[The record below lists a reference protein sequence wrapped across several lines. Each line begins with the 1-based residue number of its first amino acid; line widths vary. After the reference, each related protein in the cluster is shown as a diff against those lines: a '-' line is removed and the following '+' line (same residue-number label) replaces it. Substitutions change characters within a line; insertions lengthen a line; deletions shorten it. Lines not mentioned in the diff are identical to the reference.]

1 MKFKIVVA
9 SLAATSIM
17 SAGLFVSSAF
27 AAEEGASTLGLKT
40 VAAAKS
46 EERAPKLLADF
57 SFDDEANGFK
67 GAGAVALPQGE
78 INLSDSPTGQGKVA
92 QFGNNAWLKITSDT
106 GNSLLKDHDDLTISY
121 DSKAFD
127 KSAQGW
133 TIFAAP
139 NDNQVNGNAPTY
151 LGVMDQTSKVRV
163 ERYADGRDDG
173 NTLIS
178 QQENS
183 DWKHVDLVLSGK
195 QVKLYV
201 NEVLVATKNAGKTLS
216 EITSGSGGILQIG
229 KANWGGGEYFTGLLD
244 NFKIFDQA
252 LTASQLGIPAP
263 DSISIKGDKVQDGKV
278 SVRAGGVLT
287 LSTETTPSTGVDSQ
301 VAWSSSDDA
310 TVSVDSSG
318 RISGVKA
325 GKAIIT
331 ASSQS
336 DNSIKAS
343 VEVTVTAVNKD
354 DAFGYVM
361 VHFVEDS
368 NGYKEKIY
376 LDISQ
381 GDNPERWDPLNGG
394 EPILASNESTTGVRD
409 PFIAYNPTTKTYYLL
424 ATDLRVFGSDNAGWG
439 TWTDQYSTKLH
450 VWETKDFIHFS
461 DMKTFDTGA
470 DTTGK
475 TLAKFTDAV
484 SGDTIADLGMAWA
497 PEATWVNDFYDLNDD
512 GVNNDSAQGGAFV
525 VYWTANPS
533 LNGADRHNR
542 VMWGYTSDFTQEN
555 FHLGGVFVD
564 SGGNTI
570 DTTMLQRQTS
580 LNAAKEPLYRSYR
593 MSKDNG
599 KGQGIFMQYTDKQD
613 WWKTQDWK
621 TTQTKIGA
629 AWAGGNAG
637 GVEGPAGFKDHNS
650 DKWYLYTD
658 VIPST
663 GYRPMVSTDLD
674 ASTPWSVLDDSDFY
688 MTPSTKHGGIVSIT
702 KAQYDAIRAADA
714 KRSDNEGLETS
725 KISVVEKSPIESA
738 RSLLPQTQAVRT
750 SSGELVQRNVTWDLS
765 KVNTAQSRTVTVSGV
780 VDTIGAN
787 LNHWV
792 GDDDTA
798 SGWSST
804 GGFQAQASA
813 RPLYSSTAIT
823 VTAVISVE
831 KRVPGETNN
840 GNSGESQLPGED
852 TNSTNDSSSAA
863 GKQNSQREV
872 GHLAVTGSSISAAV
886 LLALVGTI
894 VGFLSIRRHFS
905 ASK

>member
-1 MKFKIVVA
+1 MKFKIIVA
-9 SLAATSIM
+9 SLAAASTL
-17 SAGLFVSSAF
+17 SAGLLVPSAF
-27 AAEEGASTLGLKT
+27 AAISDTSP
-40 VAAAKS
+40 AKS
-46 EERAPKLLADF
+46 ETVTTAKNEAEEPKLLADF
-57 SFDDEANGFK
+57 SFDDAVNGFE
-67 GAGAVALPQGE
+67 GANAVALSQGK
-78 INLSDSPTGQGKVA
+78 INLVDSHTGSGKAA
-92 QFGNNAWLKITSDT
+92 QFGNSAWLKVTSAT
-106 GNSLLKDHDDLTISY
+106 GDPLLKDHDSLTISY
-121 DSKAFD
+121 DSKASD

-133 TIFAAP
+133 TVFAAP
-139 NDNQVNGNAPTY
+139 NDSQVNGNAPTY
-151 LGVMDQTSKVRV
+151 LGVMDQTSQVRV
-163 ERYADGRDDG
+163 ERYADGRDDA

-183 DWKHVDLVLSGK
+183 DWKHVDLVISGK
-195 QVKLYV
+195 QAKLYV
-201 NEVLVATKNAGKTLS
+201 NKVLVATKNAGKTLA
-216 EITSGSGGILQIG
+216 EVTSGSGGVLQIG

-244 NFKIFDQA
+244 NFKIFDRA

-263 DSISIKGDKVQDGKV
+263 TSIVIGGDNVQESQTSIRV
-278 SVRAGGVLT
+278 GGVAALLAKT
-287 LSTETTPSTGVDSQ
+287 VPETGVDSS
-301 VAWSSSDDA
+301 VVWSSSDDA
-310 TVSVDSSG
+310 IVSVDSTG
-318 RISGVKA
+318 HISGIKA
-325 GKAIIT
+325 GKATVT
-331 ASSQS
+331 AASQS
-336 DNSIKAS
+336 DNSIQAS
-343 VEVTVTAVNKD
+343 VEVSVTSVKEED
-354 DAFGYVM
+354 SFGYVM

-394 EPILASNESTTGVRD
+394 EPVLASNESTTGVRD

-439 TWTDQYSTKLH
+439 TWTNQYSTKLH

-470 DTTGK
+470 DTSNK
-475 TLAKFTDAV
+475 TLTKFTDAV

-512 GVNNDSAQGGAFV
+512 GINNNSAQGGAFV
-525 VYWTANPS
+525 IYWTANPS
-533 LNGADRHNR
+533 INGENRHNR
-542 VMWGYTSDFTQEN
+542 VMWGYTSDFTQGN

-564 SGGNTI
+564 SGSNTI

-580 LNAAKEPLYRSYR
+580 LNSAKEPFYRSYR

-599 KGQGIFMQYTDKQD
+599 KGQGIFMQYTDQQD
-613 WWKTQDWK
+613 WWKAQDWK

-629 AWAGGNAG
+629 EWAGGNAG

-674 ASTPWSVLDDSDFY
+674 ADTPWSVLDNSNFY

-714 KRSDNEGLETS
+714 KKSDNDAIEPK
-725 KISVVEKSPIESA
+725 KISVEQNSSIESVS
-738 RSLLPQTQAVRT
+738 SLLPKAQTVKTAT
-750 SSGELVQRNVTWDLS
+750 GEAVQRKVTWDLS
-765 KVNTAQSRTVTVSGV
+765 QLDMAQPGTVSVSGI
-780 VDTIGAN
+780 VDTLGAN

-792 GDDDTA
+792 GDDDVA

-804 GGFQAQASA
+804 GGFQAQASD

-823 VTAVISVE
+823 VPVVISIE
-831 KRVPGETNN
+831 ERVPGET
-840 GNSGESQLPGED
+840 D
-852 TNSTNDSSSAA
+852 TENPEQPDSSEGDGNHVGDSNNAA
-863 GKQNSQREV
+863 DGQGSHHEV
-872 GHLAVTGSSISAAV
+872 SSLAATGSSIAAAV
-886 LLALVGTI
+886 LLSLIGMTA
-894 VGFLSIRRHFS
+894 GFLLLRHHSFS
-905 ASK
+905 E